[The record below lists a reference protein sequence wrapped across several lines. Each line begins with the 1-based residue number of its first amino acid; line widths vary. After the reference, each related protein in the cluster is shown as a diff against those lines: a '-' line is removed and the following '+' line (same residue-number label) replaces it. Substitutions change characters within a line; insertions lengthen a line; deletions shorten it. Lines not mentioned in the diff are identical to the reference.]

1 MRASN
6 ALFLLVLLCSM
17 SACFS
22 LFGDAHFEEI
32 ARAKSPDGLVDAV
45 LVRGNAGATTPYTFS
60 AFLVPSGSVFDQTSP
75 SFKIERALFVAD
87 HQEGLELAWRA
98 AKFLEIRY
106 AKARVYRFT
115 NFWQAREVQ
124 DFTYVV
130 ELRLIPTDDS
140 SSLLERDQ
148 A

>member
-1 MRASN
+1 MRAFN
-6 ALFLLVLLCSM
+6 AVLLMVLLCST

-22 LFGDAHFEEI
+22 LFGDPHFEEI
-32 ARAKSPDGLVDAV
+32 ARAKSPDGVVDAV
-45 LVRGNAGATTPYTFS
+45 LVRGNRGATTPYTFS
-60 AFLVPSGSVFDQTSP
+60 AFLVPSGTAFDQKSP
-75 SFKIERALFVAD
+75 WFEAQRALFTTD
-87 HQEGLELAWRA
+87 HQEGLELSWRV

-106 AKARVYRFT
+106 AKGRIYRFT

-130 ELRLIPTDDS
+130 ELRLVPTD
-140 SSLLERDQ
+140 E